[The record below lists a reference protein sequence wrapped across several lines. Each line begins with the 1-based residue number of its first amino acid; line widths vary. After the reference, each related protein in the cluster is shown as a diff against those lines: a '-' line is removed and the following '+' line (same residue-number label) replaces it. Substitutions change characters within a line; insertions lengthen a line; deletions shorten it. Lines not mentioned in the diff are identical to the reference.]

1 MIHFASSSFWE
12 AYDLLPSSIKSL
24 ADKNFAILKTNPSYP
39 SLHLKRIKNY
49 RSVRVGS
56 RYRALAVEVEGG
68 LLWFW
73 IGTHAKY
80 DKLLES

>member
-1 MIHFASSSFWE
+1 MIHFATSSFWE
-12 AYDLLPSSIKSL
+12 AYDLLPSSIKSI

-39 SLHLKRIKNY
+39 SLHLKKIKNY
-49 RSVRVGS
+49 RSVRVGN
-56 RYRALAVEVEGG
+56 RYRALAVEVEDG